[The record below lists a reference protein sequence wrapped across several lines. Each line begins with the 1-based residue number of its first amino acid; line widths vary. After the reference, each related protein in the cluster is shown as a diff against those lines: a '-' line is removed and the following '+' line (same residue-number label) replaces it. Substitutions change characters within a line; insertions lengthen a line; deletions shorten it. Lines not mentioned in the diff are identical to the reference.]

1 MRKSD
6 AATILNEMDKAYP
19 LLEQLEICFKN
30 ADFVGGDIGYAENQ
44 FQELYQEIARIK
56 EEYRDVL
63 SEDDDRWMVAS

>member
-1 MRKSD
+1 MRKLD

-19 LLEQLEICFKN
+19 LLEQLERCFKS

-56 EEYRDVL
+56 EEYREVL
-63 SEDDDRWMVAS
+63 SEDDDGWMVAS